1 MKIYVKNNDISRA
14 LRVLKKKLQEEG
26 DIKELRES
34 THFVPEGERR
44 RIAERAGKRR
54 WLKKRQRIE
63 QNMVRAEQAMIKQN
77 RKKRLS
83 AQNKK
88 TVA

>member
-14 LRVLKKKLQEEG
+14 LRVLKKKLHEEG
-26 DIKELRES
+26 DTKELRERK
-34 THFVPEGERR
+34 HFVPEGERKR
-44 RIAERAGKRR
+44 LAERAGKRR

-63 QNMVRAEQAMIKQN
+63 LNRVREEQMMIKQN

-83 AQNKK
+83 NQKNKQ
-88 TVA
+88 VA

>member
-14 LRVLKKKLQEEG
+14 LRVLKKKLHEEG
-26 DIKELRES
+26 DTKELRES
-34 THFVPEGERR
+34 KYFVPEGERKR
-44 RIAERAGKRR
+44 LAKRAGKRR

-63 QNMVRAEQAMIKQN
+63 LNRVREEQMMIKQN

-83 AQNKK
+83 SQKNKQ
-88 TVA
+88 VA